1 MKLIAIAAAFLA
13 LTFALDAR
21 AADTKPPPKGKAKA
35 TPAQI
40 QAVKTAKAGFMAAM
54 GSCPR
59 PENCDPAS
67 KDKNPEL
74 VTDAAERRGSVH
86 GSVRAVRDRCSLRR
100 GADEDQGGQGTVRF
114 QRLRPASARQAG
126 HRTRRGQEERGT
138 LQMKAGPGNPA
149 LQRLARE
156 GTEKAVQGQLCPRRD
171 PV

>member
-1 MKLIAIAAAFLA
+1 MKHIAIAAAFLA

-21 AADTKPPPKGKAKA
+21 AADAKPPPKGKAKA

-74 VTDAAERRGSVH
+74 VKMLQGAEDQFMEACAQCATDAACAE
-86 GSVRAVRDRCSLRR
+86 
-100 GADEDQGGQGTVRF
+100 E
-114 QRLRPASARQAG
+114 
-126 HRTRRGQEERGT
+126 RTRI
-138 LQMKAGPGNPA
+138 
-149 LQRLARE
+149 RE
-156 GTEKAVQGQLCPRRD
+156 GRGRFGFNVCAPPPPAKPATAPAVDKKSAAPSK
-171 PV
+171 